1 MELNQPFSQE
11 EVLSDGVQAQPA
23 MRLLALIESR
33 TAYLMAQTQRAIA
46 ILLNVNAHAQPES
59 SSNQM
64 ASRRKQATERVTIH
78 DLERYAPQW
87 ANLVPDDANVQA
99 AITNLLEKKYT
110 FTYDALPAIRQA
122 LALDSQAVQQAYESQ
137 YEQPLATLFR
147 VDEGDD
153 DALHDDNALKEA
165 QKEHKDNYSDIEA
178 ELEWIE
184 LAKGDFLFRQGDVGD
199 SLYLLMH
206 GRLRVL
212 LEQNGVLEPI
222 SEIGPGEIFG
232 EMALITGDKR
242 SATLIAIRDT
252 SLFKLEKISFERL
265 IERRPQVMMQIA
277 RIQAQRV
284 RRLSNRR
291 PLPTSLVTLAVVPI
305 SKEVPLTE
313 FCQRLVA
320 AFSTYG
326 QTRHLNRQRVD
337 DQLEE
342 GAAQSELHDPEN
354 SRVVAWLSEQEMRYR
369 FVIYES
375 DADLSATP
383 WTKRCIRQADQ
394 ILLVG
399 WASSNPQLSEIE
411 LLMGR
416 EMQGQPIASARQSL
430 VLLHPDGAE
439 PVGTSKWLSPRQVQR
454 HHHLR
459 WKQESD
465 PADFKRLARLYTG
478 RAIGLVFGSG
488 GARGMAHIGV
498 LRAIEELG
506 LEIDLV
512 GGTSFG
518 ALIAALYAI
527 GLDSKAMCDVAKEFI
542 NPKEM
547 FDYTLP
553 MTSFFGGKP
562 FTNIMMKLFG
572 DRQIEDTWLEFFCV
586 SSNLTRATEMIHQR
600 GPLWKYVRATSSLP
614 MFFPPV
620 VDNGDLLIDGGLVN
634 FLPLDVM
641 SRLCAGGP
649 VIGIDV
655 ALESDLAG
663 DYTFG
668 PSLSGWKVLWSR
680 INPFQSTIQIP
691 KPLVL
696 FMRVIEFNR
705 IRRNSMERNY
715 ADLYIRPPIEQFD
728 MLEFESYEEMIEMGY
743 QTALPQLKAWME
755 LEGLNG

>member
-1 MELNQPFSQE
+1 L
-11 EVLSDGVQAQPA
+11 
-23 MRLLALIESR
+23 
-33 TAYLMAQTQRAIA
+33 
-46 ILLNVNAHAQPES
+46 
-59 SSNQM
+59 
-64 ASRRKQATERVTIH
+64 
-78 DLERYAPQW
+78 
-87 ANLVPDDANVQA
+87 
-99 AITNLLEKKYT
+99 
-110 FTYDALPAIRQA
+110 TYDALPAIRQA

-137 YEQPLATLFR
+137 YDQPLATLFR

-165 QKEHKDNYSDIEA
+165 QKEQKDTYSDIES
-178 ELEWIE
+178 ELEWID

-212 LEQNGVLEPI
+212 LEQNGAFEQI

-252 SLFKLEKISFERL
+252 SLFKLEKSGFERL
-265 IERRPQVMMQIA
+265 IEQRPQVMMQIA

-291 PLPTSLVTLAVVPI
+291 PPPTTLVTLAVIPI
-305 SKEVPLTE
+305 SKEVPLTQ
-313 FCQRLVA
+313 FCQRLVTA
-320 AFSTYG
+320 LSTYG
-326 QTRHLNRQRVD
+326 QTLHLNRQRVD
-337 DQLEE
+337 DELEK

-354 SRVVAWLSEQEMRYR
+354 SRVVAWLSEQEIRYR

-375 DADLSATP
+375 DAELSATA
-383 WTKRCIRQADQ
+383 WAKRCVRQADQ
-394 ILLVG
+394 ILFVG
-399 WASSNPQLSEIE
+399 WANSNPELSELE
-411 LLMGR
+411 WLMKR
-416 EMQGQPIASARQSL
+416 EMQEQTTASARQSL
-430 VLLHPDGAE
+430 VLLHPDDTQ
-439 PVGTSKWLSPRQVQR
+439 PVGTSKWLNRRQVQR

-459 WKQESD
+459 WKHKPD
-465 PADFKRLARLYTG
+465 LTDFKRLARLYTG
-478 RAIGLVFGSG
+478 RAVGLVLGSG

-518 ALIAALYAI
+518 GLIAALYAI
-527 GLDSKAMCDVAKEFI
+527 GLDYEGMCNVAKEII

-562 FTNIMMKLFG
+562 FTNIMMTLFA
-572 DRQIEDTWLEFFCV
+572 DRQIEDTWREFFCI
-586 SSNLTRATEMIHQR
+586 SSNLTRATEMLHQR
-600 GPLWKYVRATSSLP
+600 GPLWKYVRATCSLP
-614 MFFPPV
+614 IFFPPV

-655 ALESDLAG
+655 GLEADLTA
-663 DYTFG
+663 DYQFG
-668 PSLSGWKVLWSR
+668 PSLSGWRVLWSR
-680 INPFQSTIQIP
+680 INPFQSKINVP
-691 KPLVL
+691 NPFNVL
-696 FMRVIEFNR
+696 MRLIEFNCT
-705 IRRNSMERNY
+705 RRNAMERNY
-715 ADLYIRPPIEQFD
+715 ADLYLRPPIEQFETLD
-728 MLEFESYEEMIEMGY
+728 FAAYEAMIEVGY
-743 QTALPQLKAWME
+743 QSALPELKAWME
-755 LEGLNG
+755 MKGLKV